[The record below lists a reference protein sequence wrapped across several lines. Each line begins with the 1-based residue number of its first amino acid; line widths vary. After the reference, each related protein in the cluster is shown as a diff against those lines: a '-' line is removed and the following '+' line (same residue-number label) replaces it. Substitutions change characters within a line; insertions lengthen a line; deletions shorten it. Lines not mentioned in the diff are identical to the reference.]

1 MNILAAYPTYIWL
14 TLVLYLAIATLLS
27 VVANRYFLQWLT
39 HLGMHTPK
47 GQQKEIIRWAS
58 QSKPTVG
65 GISFYAVFVAAVIAG
80 LSWVYRKGEPME
92 QLLLSFLPLFVSV
105 TLGFI
110 LGLIDDLRHTSPATK
125 FVGQL
130 LCAVLLIM
138 GNTYIPISNYFW
150 VNALFTIVWVVGIM
164 NSINMLDNM
173 DGITATVSASIIAG
187 IILLLVANG
196 LLTSFYSILALG
208 VLGGIW
214 GFLYFNWHPA
224 RMYMGD
230 SGSQFLGV
238 FLSIL
243 SIKFLWSFRPSPDSN
258 FALQQFI
265 LPAVAFLL
273 PITDTTTVFV
283 RRIARGQSPFQG
295 GRDHTTHHLVYCGLT
310 DKQVAR
316 VFLLLSLL
324 SVAAVLFISQH
335 FLHNTWTYTQSVV
348 SIMACLTLFL
358 VMQYFYNLGKKR
370 QQTQAAITEKLANVL
385 QKEHTAASANKQP
398 INFKKSNLFA
408 NKKKTPE

>member
-1 MNILAAYPTYIWL
+1 
-14 TLVLYLAIATLLS
+14 
-27 VVANRYFLQWLT
+27 
-39 HLGMHTPK
+39 
-47 GQQKEIIRWAS
+47 
-58 QSKPTVG
+58 
-65 GISFYAVFVAAVIAG
+65 
-80 LSWVYRKGEPME
+80 
-92 QLLLSFLPLFVSV
+92 
-105 TLGFI
+105 
-110 LGLIDDLRHTSPATK
+110 
-125 FVGQL
+125 
-130 LCAVLLIM
+130 
-138 GNTYIPISNYFW
+138 
-150 VNALFTIVWVVGIM
+150 
-164 NSINMLDNM
+164 
-173 DGITATVSASIIAG
+173 
-187 IILLLVANG
+187 
-196 LLTSFYSILALG
+196 
-208 VLGGIW
+208 
-214 GFLYFNWHPA
+214 
-224 RMYMGD
+224 MYMGD

-243 SIKFLWSFRPSPDSN
+243 SIKFLWSFRPSSDSN

-385 QKEHTAASANKQP
+385 QKEHTAASANKRP
-398 INFKKSNLFA
+398 INFKKSNLSA